1 MAMSEVWAIL
11 VAAGRGERLAADRP
25 KAFVAFNGRP
35 LLAESLSRLDANE
48 SIDNVVVVAPVGWE
62 EPAILCA
69 EEESASKVVACVT
82 GGDTR
87 ADSVRAGVAEVPDEA
102 RVILIHDAARPLVTE
117 AVVSRVLE
125 ALDEHGIDGAVP
137 GLAIPDTIKQ
147 TAAGLIERT
156 VPRDGL
162 FAVQTPQAFRAEVF
176 RRVLAETRESPT
188 DCAGL
193 VEAAGGRVRVVAGDR
208 CLAKVTTRADLEFVE
223 ELARR

>member
-137 GLAIPDTIKQ
+137 GLAIPDTIKRIIEAEPHTRFDRAHFLTIADSAFLVQ
-147 TAAGLIERT
+147 AVYYMIDPDAALYRDTQERINLPVLRAFTSDGITLAYPTQSIHLLTAPGA
-156 VPRDGL
+156 
-162 FAVQTPQAFRAEVF
+162 
-176 RRVLAETRESPT
+176 S
-188 DCAGL
+188 
-193 VEAAGGRVRVVAGDR
+193 
-208 CLAKVTTRADLEFVE
+208 
-223 ELARR
+223 